1 MKAKK
6 ESGKVMHLKE
16 ELFSIIEKTMEAE
29 SISQGELARRLGAQR
44 TNINNAMR
52 GKIPVTLDF
61 LIKMA
66 DAIGLHVEMK
76 VRKLKM

>member
-1 MKAKK
+1 MKTKK
-6 ESGKVMHLKE
+6 ESEKVRHLKE
-16 ELFSIIEKTMEAE
+16 ELLSIIEKSMEAE

-66 DAIGLHVEMK
+66 DAIGLDVEMK
-76 VRKLKM
+76 VRKLKV